1 MPLNTTETLK
11 HVVTQDMVIADD
23 ETLRRIQRVLLLILD
38 DIVGYCEEEGIVY
51 SLGGG
56 SVLGAVRHQGFI
68 PWDDDIDINM
78 PRADYNRFIHGFAAR
93 FPKKY
98 TLQSPELT
106 PAENGV
112 PMCRVRL
119 NGTTMLMHDDADG
132 AAHGIYIDVTPVDDC
147 FDQAVVRNLH
157 GVSCMGVGLLYSC
170 RRFFR
175 DRHRYLALSEGDPS
189 FRKTVL
195 AKVAIGGLVSPIPLS
210 AWSWLVVHTYSL
222 CKNPSSRLV
231 VVPAGRAHFFGE
243 MYLRDG
249 FLKTRS
255 AAFEGRTVQIPYDA
269 EAYLQHLYGNWQELP
284 PESSRER
291 HAYLQLDFGPY
302 ATMDSS
308 DGSTEDQS

>member
-78 PRADYNRFIHGFAAR
+78 PRSEYFHD
-93 FPKKY
+93 KY

-132 AAHGIYIDVTPVDDC
+132 AAHGIYIDVTPVDNC
-147 FDQAVVRNLH
+147 FDHVVVRNVH
-157 GVSCMGVGLLYSC
+157 GVACMAIGLLYSC

-175 DRHRYLALSEGDPS
+175 DRHRYLALSNNDSS
-189 FRKTVL
+189 FRRSVL
-195 AKVAIGGLVSPIPLS
+195 AKVAIGALVSPIPLS
-210 AWSWLVVHTYSL
+210 AWSRLVVSTYGL
-222 CKNPSSRLV
+222 CKNASSRLV

-243 MYLRDG
+243 MYLRDR
-249 FLKTRS
+249 FMKTRP
-255 AAFEGRTVQIPYDA
+255 ATFEGRSVQIPFDA
-269 EAYLQHLYGNWQELP
+269 ESYLEHLYGNWKEIP
-284 PESSRER
+284 PENKRER
-291 HAYLQLDFGPY
+291 HAYLQLHFGPY
-302 ATMDSS
+302 ATIDTSEEK
-308 DGSTEDQS
+308 STEG